1 MARKRTQRHH
11 PRQVSKTT
19 LLIVGEGP
27 DDQAFIKHMNQ
38 LFRAENTGVKPSI
51 EKQSGGSPGNII
63 TNAARK
69 YGHLPFDQKFFV
81 LDSDV
86 PISQQDYDKAKKHGY
101 QIILWT
107 PVCLEGTL
115 LDVLGEAVDE
125 NAPALSLK
133 KRLHP
138 RLDGPHTD
146 SRAYKPLFSKTILEK
161 SENQSIIDV
170 RTALLLNKGRH
181 A

>member
-1 MARKRTQRHH
+1 MARKRTQRNQH
-11 PRQVSKTT
+11 RQASRTT

-38 LFRAENTGVKPSI
+38 QFRADNAGVKPMI

-69 YGHLPFDQKFFV
+69 YGHLPFDQRFFV
-81 LDSDV
+81 LDSDI
-86 PISQQDYDKAKKHGY
+86 PISQQDHDKAKKYGY
-101 QIILWT
+101 RIILWS
-107 PVCLEGTL
+107 PICLEGAL
-115 LDVLGEAVDE
+115 LDVLGEKIGSDE
-125 NAPALSLK
+125 AAASLK

-138 RLDGPHTD
+138 LLDGHHTD
-146 SRAYKPLFSKTILEK
+146 SNAYQSRFPKAVLDKTTNESVVAVK
-161 SENQSIIDV
+161 K
-170 RTALLLNKGRH
+170 ALVKES